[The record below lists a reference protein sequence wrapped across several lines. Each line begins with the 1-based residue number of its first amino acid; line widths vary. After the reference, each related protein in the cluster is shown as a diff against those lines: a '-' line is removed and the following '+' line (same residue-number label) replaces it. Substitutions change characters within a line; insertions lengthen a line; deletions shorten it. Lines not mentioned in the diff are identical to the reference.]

1 MTVQKPVRARHDRWA
16 DWAVIG
22 VLVVALL
29 LGWVVKTWAEGQRA
43 TFADAEAG
51 LSLRYPQGWFQQS
64 NDKLAFQALSPDSG
78 RFKTTYQVRIW
89 PVAAGSD
96 VTPTLTSV
104 LNDASL
110 SRAQEGTAFRL
121 FDIDPGEDID
131 GQPSMEST
139 YVYVV
144 ESTDLFS
151 QRMPTVVEGLDIAVM
166 RGDQVYVFSLLAEE
180 AAFEDAQKPFRRFVE
195 SAEIQ

>member
-1 MTVQKPVRARHDRWA
+1 
-16 DWAVIG
+16 
-22 VLVVALL
+22 
-29 LGWVVKTWAEGQRA
+29 
-43 TFADAEAG
+43 
-51 LSLRYPQGWFQQS
+51 LRYARGWLLKS
-64 NDKLAFQALSPDSG
+64 DDRLAFQALSPDSG
-78 RFKTTYQVRIW
+78 RFKTTHQVRIW
-89 PVAAGSD
+89 PVAASSD
-96 VTPTLTSV
+96 VTPALMLV

-121 FDIDPGEDID
+121 FDIDPGKDID
-131 GQPSMEST
+131 GQPSMEAT

-151 QRMPTVVEGLDIAVM
+151 QRMPIVVEGLDIAVM

-180 AAFEDAQKPFRRFVE
+180 PVFKDAQKPFRRFVE

>member
-1 MTVQKPVRARHDRWA
+1 MTVQKPVRARRDRWA

-22 VLVVALL
+22 VLIVALL
-29 LGWVVKTWAEGQRA
+29 LGWVVKSWAQGQRA

-51 LSLRYPQGWFQQS
+51 LSLRYPRGWLQKS
-64 NDKLAFQALSPDSG
+64 DDRLVFQALSPESG

-89 PVAAGSD
+89 PVAAGED
-96 VTPTLTSV
+96 VASTLTSV

-121 FDIDPGEDID
+121 FDIEPGKDID
-131 GQPSMEST
+131 GQPAMEST

-144 ESTDLFS
+144 ESVDLFS
-151 QRMPTVVEGLDIAVM
+151 QRMPTVVEGLSIAVM
-166 RGDQVYVFSLLAEE
+166 RGNQVYVFSLLAEE
-180 AAFEDAQKPFRRFVE
+180 AAFEDAQKPFRRFVD
-195 SAEIQ
+195 SAEIR